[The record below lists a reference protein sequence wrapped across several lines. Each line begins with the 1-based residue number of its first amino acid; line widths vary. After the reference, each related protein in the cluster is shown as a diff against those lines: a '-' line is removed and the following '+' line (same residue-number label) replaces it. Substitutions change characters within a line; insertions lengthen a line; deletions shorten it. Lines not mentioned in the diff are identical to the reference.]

1 MLESGAY
8 ITTAIINYII
18 GVLFGV
24 LAAWKKKVFFWVV
37 LVYII
42 ALLAI
47 AMIFL
52 NEFNKRIELLQTL
65 VGSISSLLGFLSGMK
80 FYEGAYGNK

>member
-8 ITTAIINYII
+8 ITTAIIDYMI

-42 ALLAI
+42 AVLVMS
-47 AMIFL
+47 MIFL
-52 NEFNKRIELLQTL
+52 NELNKNMELVQTL

-80 FYEGAYGNK
+80 FYEGAYEK